1 MGSTRK
7 PQIVWK
13 CKYCSEEVNR
23 KDSPDVWRFGI
34 GQTKRGCPANNFDKH
49 YWIKK

>member
-1 MGSTRK
+1 MASTRE

-23 KDSPDVWRFGI
+23 KNALMFG
-34 GQTKRGCPANNFDKH
+34 DLL
-49 YWIKK
+49 